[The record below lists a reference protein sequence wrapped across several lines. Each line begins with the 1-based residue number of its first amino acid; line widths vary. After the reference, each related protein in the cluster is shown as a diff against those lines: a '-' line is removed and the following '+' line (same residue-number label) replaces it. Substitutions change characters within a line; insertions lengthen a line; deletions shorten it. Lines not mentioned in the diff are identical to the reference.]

1 MQIKSIISCQYISKG
16 VKLEIWIILSVGKS
30 MEQLWIYVS
39 RVTVNWSNH
48 VEKKC
53 FKVLNKFQHTHNLET
68 LSHICPAEISVHVYH
83 NVQDHS

>member
-48 VEKKC
+48 IEKK
-53 FKVLNKFQHTHNLET
+53 VLRYLINLNIPIT
-68 LSHICPAEISVHVYH
+68 
-83 NVQDHS
+83 